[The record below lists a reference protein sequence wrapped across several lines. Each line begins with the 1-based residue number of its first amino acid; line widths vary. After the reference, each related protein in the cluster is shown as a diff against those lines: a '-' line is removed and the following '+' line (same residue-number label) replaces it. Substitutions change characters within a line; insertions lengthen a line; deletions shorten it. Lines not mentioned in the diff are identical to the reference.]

1 MSIHLP
7 RPRHDLT
14 LLSTSELTRLL
25 NIPESQ
31 MLKAIREGVVRPIG
45 EIGRSTIIA
54 LTEDELDEL
63 RRRFHPVS
71 PENAPHSSVA

>member
-31 MLKAIREGVVRPIG
+31 MLKAIREGVIRPIG
-45 EIGRSTIIA
+45 EIGRSTINA
-54 LTEDELDEL
+54 LTEDELDDL
-63 RRRFHPVS
+63 RRRFHPAS
-71 PENAPHSSVA
+71 PENAPHRSVA